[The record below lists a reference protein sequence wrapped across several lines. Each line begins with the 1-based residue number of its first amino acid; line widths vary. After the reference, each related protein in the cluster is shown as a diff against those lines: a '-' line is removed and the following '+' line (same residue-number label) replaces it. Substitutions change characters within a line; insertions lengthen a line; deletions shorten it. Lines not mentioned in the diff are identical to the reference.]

1 MAGKSGGGKSA
12 KSPKLTAAKRKAL
25 PPSSFGLP
33 GKKKYPIDTPG
44 RARDALGRV
53 AQHGGPA
60 EKAVVRARVAKKYP
74 GINVTGVKKAG
85 KGK

>member
-1 MAGKSGGGKSA
+1 MAAKSSGGKPA
-12 KSPKLTAAKRKAL
+12 KSPKLTAAKRKAM
-25 PPSSFGLP
+25 PPGSFGLP
-33 GKKKYPIDTPG
+33 SKKKYPIDTAG

-74 GINVTGVKKAG
+74 GINVTGVAGQKK
-85 KGK
+85 K

>member
-1 MAGKSGGGKSA
+1 MAAKSSGGKA
-12 KSPKLTAAKRKAL
+12 KSPKLTTAKRKAL

-33 GKKKYPIDTPG
+33 STKKYPIDTPG

-74 GINVTGVKKAG
+74 GINVTGVAG
-85 KGK
+85 KKKTK